1 MDTMTKHAILLG
13 NYTALL
19 DYAIEGL
26 KGNTL
31 QQGVQLAEYLEGR
44 IKKVNEE
51 INQNTNTNE
60 HRNNS

>member
-26 KGNTL
+26 KGNTA

-51 INQNTNTNE
+51 INQNTYE

>member
-1 MDTMTKHAILLG
+1 MDLYTKHAKLLG
-13 NYTALL
+13 SYDAMLKF
-19 DYAIEGL
+19 AIEAL
-26 KGNTL
+26 KGKTTL
-31 QQGVQLAEYLEGR
+31 TGNDLAEYLEGR